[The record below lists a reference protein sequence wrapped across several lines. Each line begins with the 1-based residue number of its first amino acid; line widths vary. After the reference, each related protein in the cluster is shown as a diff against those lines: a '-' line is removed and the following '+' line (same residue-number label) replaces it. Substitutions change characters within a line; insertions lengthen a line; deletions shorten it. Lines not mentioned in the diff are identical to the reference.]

1 MGIKSAGKLFRK
13 KLTRDGGGR
22 LFSTKEDNANGPYD
36 TYNALSCLGA
46 PFTEFLLNTVKK
58 SFQRPYKIANAYDLG
73 KSWRTRL
80 SFSMIID

>member
-1 MGIKSAGKLFRK
+1 MDGDK
-13 KLTRDGGGR
+13 KRGETFSEKINQGGGR